1 MASHER
7 RRACSPAQD
16 VQPGLKA
23 DEKSDRR
30 MEPDDVSQATRT
42 TSMKYSLTRPDG
54 SELMEKG
61 RSVVKAGLPDMIP
74 LDGINVSA
82 DVKRHMVPSAVP
94 TIDEQQPDSLTILLC
109 CRPTDGDGK
118 MKVVILGPG
127 KPGSQG
133 AFPELDFA
141 INGVE
146 STVALR
152 KDPRQLGQQ
161 IYHQLKQG
169 GRKPCFS
176 VELALR
182 EPRRV
187 ARVGNTKHAIVV
199 YELPP
204 VHNLLGSTLL
214 ATEGFILGMSPLKEG
229 NDQLRIAYKTALF
242 GAPDPTMI
250 EECET
255 TPLIKWLEERTLGA
269 LQFVKKQAQAGL
281 SRF

>member
-1 MASHER
+1 VCACPGQIINVSRLTLCDQQYIMASHER

-109 CRPTDGDGK
+109 CRPTEGDGK

-133 AFPELDFA
+133 AYPELDFA

-187 ARVGNTKHAIVV
+187 ARVGSTKHAIVV

-204 VHNLLGSTLL
+204 VHNLRG
-214 ATEGFILGMSPLKEG
+214 
-229 NDQLRIAYKTALF
+229 
-242 GAPDPTMI
+242 
-250 EECET
+250 
-255 TPLIKWLEERTLGA
+255 
-269 LQFVKKQAQAGL
+269 
-281 SRF
+281 